1 MRLDSNNK
9 CLIATPLMHLPDVA
23 DFVQSHGDCF
33 IVDETI
39 SYDNLSKCLRSS
51 PDIRALLVNPNAQGF
66 LIDKKIISESSLLTI
81 NTCSTGLNHIDLVAC
96 LDHGVNVLSLKKDYE
111 LINYLP
117 STSELAFGMMLALF
131 RNFPSC
137 SASVLKNDWNYKPV
151 MGHQLAG
158 STIGVLGFG
167 RLGKIFCEQLSG
179 FQTNVLVCENSDTV
193 HVPSKYSKVDIDT
206 LFSSTDAVVLH
217 IHSTDENKNLINHK
231 LLSKTKKGF
240 YLINTSRGDIV
251 NEQDISKLLESGH
264 LGGYATDVLATEF
277 SDLNSSPVLNL
288 YKQSIY
294 NIVITPH
301 VGGMTFE
308 GQTKAFLYALNK
320 FSF

>member
-96 LDHGVNVLSLKKDYE
+96 RDHGVNVLSLKKDYE

-137 SASVLKNDWNYKPV
+137 SSSVLKNNWNYKPV

-167 RLGKIFCEQLSG
+167 RLGKFFVSNYRV
-179 FQTNVLVCENSDTV
+179 FK
-193 HVPSKYSKVDIDT
+193 PMY
-206 LFSSTDAVVLH
+206 
-217 IHSTDENKNLINHK
+217 
-231 LLSKTKKGF
+231 
-240 YLINTSRGDIV
+240 
-251 NEQDISKLLESGH
+251 
-264 LGGYATDVLATEF
+264 
-277 SDLNSSPVLNL
+277 
-288 YKQSIY
+288 
-294 NIVITPH
+294 
-301 VGGMTFE
+301 
-308 GQTKAFLYALNK
+308 
-320 FSF
+320 